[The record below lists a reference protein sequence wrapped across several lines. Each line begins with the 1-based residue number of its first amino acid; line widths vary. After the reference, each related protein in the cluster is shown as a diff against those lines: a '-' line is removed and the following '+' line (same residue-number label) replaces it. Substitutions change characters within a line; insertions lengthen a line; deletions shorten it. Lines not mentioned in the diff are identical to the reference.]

1 MATRHANEPMEVAP
15 HHQGG
20 AEISMIWYQG
30 DAEISMI
37 WYQGDADE
45 NCRALT
51 HTPGTYTHPKHLHT
65 HQALTHISSDQNV
78 KAEMERTPPVVRMQ
92 SSWSSHWSWWR
103 RQSVQ
108 PLWRMVCQ
116 ILVKLHIHLLLGNI
130 PTRNEH
136 LCAPKDL
143 CENTHGSFTPNS
155 QQLEENG

>member
-1 MATRHANEPMEVAP
+1 MQMSPWKLLHIIREVRRY
-15 HHQGG
+15 QWYDIREMRRYQWYDIREMQMRT
-20 AEISMIWYQG
+20 AE
-30 DAEISMI
+30 
-37 WYQGDADE
+37 
-45 NCRALT
+45 
-51 HTPGTYTHPKHLHT
+51 HLHT